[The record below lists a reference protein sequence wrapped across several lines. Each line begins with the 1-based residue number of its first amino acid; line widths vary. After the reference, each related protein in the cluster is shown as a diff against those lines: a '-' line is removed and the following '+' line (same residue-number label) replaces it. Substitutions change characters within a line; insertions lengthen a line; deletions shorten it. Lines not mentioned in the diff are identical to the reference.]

1 MLPDSETPA
10 DSADATDAG
19 TVRPEADPRDSR
31 IAELEA
37 KLRDVEGRLRA
48 VSRAYTEQK
57 AEMASFRERQ
67 EAQARAQLERRE
79 FDLVALF
86 LDPVQDLTRS
96 LEAGAGDAESLV
108 AGVRMVRNR
117 FLDGL
122 EKLGL
127 REVSGVGSRFDP
139 TVHDAISTEIV
150 ADASEDGVILAV
162 AEAGYVHGS
171 RTLRAARVVVG
182 KFVGAAEA

>member
-1 MLPDSETPA
+1 MLPDSETPPDVA
-10 DSADATDAG
+10 DDA
-19 TVRPEADPRDSR
+19 PEVDPRDAR
-31 IAELEA
+31 VAELEA

-48 VSRAYTEQK
+48 VSKAYTDQK

-67 EAQARAQLERRE
+67 EAQARAQLERKE

-96 LEAGAGDAESLV
+96 LEAGITDPEGFV
-108 AGVRMVRNR
+108 TGIRMVRNR
-117 FLDGL
+117 FADGL

-127 REVSGVGSRFDP
+127 REVAGVGSRFDP
-139 TVHDAISTEIV
+139 TIHDAISTEIV
-150 ADASEDGVILAV
+150 GDPAQDGVVLAV
-162 AEAGYVHGS
+162 AEAGYVHGT